1 MKRQRR
7 RRFNTLRNEGMAFY
21 RPTKLFFISN
31 NGDGG
36 GGKEEIHHQV
46 QPLKT
51 NLSTVD
57 KSDLLTVRSVEDE
70 DEAAEALSSQ
80 EELEVGGISNIPG
93 LSSSEEEKLLEYSSQ
108 TAFVTTK
115 TTTSKAKEEEEMEI
129 STVAAD
135 EDDLLFEEDHTE
147 ESLQIDLESDDLM
160 GGDAEDG
167 STNKPWRHHPRIDI
181 VSKLLTIVETQ
192 ALQGS
197 DCKPGTDLN
206 LGEKVVNRYAQV
218 D

>member
-1 MKRQRR
+1 
-7 RRFNTLRNEGMAFY
+7 MAFY
-21 RPTKLFFISN
+21 RPTKQHLFFISSGSS
-31 NGDGG
+31 NGDD
-36 GGKEEIHHQV
+36 EIHHQV

-108 TAFVTTK
+108 TAFVTTQA
-115 TTTSKAKEEEEMEI
+115 TEQTTSTTA
-129 STVAAD
+129 TTAAD
-135 EDDLLFEEDHTE
+135 DQLLFDENEQEE
-147 ESLQIDLESDDLM
+147 ESLQIDLGTEEEYEVGEDESKD
-160 GGDAEDG
+160 
-167 STNKPWRHHPRIDI
+167 KPWRHNPRLEI
-181 VSKLLTIVETQ
+181 VSKLLTIVESQATQ
-192 ALQGS
+192 GPE
-197 DCKPGTDLN
+197 CTPGTDLN

-218 D
+218 QTVVA